1 VVSATRTRRYL
12 AYTVDLLP
20 VAAAVAA
27 AARGSAPLNEGGLL
41 AWAGALSVVLYLG
54 VQLGALL
61 VRGRTLGRLLL
72 RLRTVDDATGMPLRL
87 RRSLHLAR
95 FGRQPATVTA
105 DLRLGRDP
113 VEPALADLSRPPE
126 QPVVAMPTAV
136 PTLEHEDNAPP
147 HPTRPQPNQAAPSV
161 SIMLANGERYEIF
174 RSLLLGR
181 SPTDV
186 TGLGGHALLAWPDL
200 SRRLAKSH
208 ALLEWS
214 GSVLWVTDLHTVTGT
229 TVTPPGQDRRTLPAG
244 VRTAVPVG
252 SSIECGGRSL
262 KVVPSG

>member
-1 VVSATRTRRYL
+1 MFPGLS
-12 AYTVDLLP
+12 D
-20 VAAAVAA
+20 
-27 AARGSAPLNEGGLL
+27 GLL

-72 RLRTVDDATGMPLRL
+72 RLRTVDDLTGMPLRL

-95 FGRQPATVTA
+95 PGRPAATVTA

-113 VEPALADLSRPPE
+113 IEPAVADLSRPPE
-126 QPVVAMPTAV
+126 LPVVVLPAAV
-136 PTLEHEDNAPP
+136 PTLEHEDNGPP
-147 HPTRPQPNQAAPSV
+147 HPTRPQQNQAAPSV
-161 SIMLANGERYEIF
+161 SIMLGNGERYEIF

-186 TGLGGHALLAWPDL
+186 TGSGGYALLAWPDL

-229 TVTPPGQDRRTLPAG
+229 TVQTPGQDRRALSAG